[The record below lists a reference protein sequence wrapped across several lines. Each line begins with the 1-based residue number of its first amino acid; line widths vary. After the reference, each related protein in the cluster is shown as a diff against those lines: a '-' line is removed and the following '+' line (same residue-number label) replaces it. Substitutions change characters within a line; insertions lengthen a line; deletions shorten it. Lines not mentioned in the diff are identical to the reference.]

1 MECLGQATQ
10 NEKLKSW
17 NFKLESYLTHC
28 PPLVQNFKLRC
39 IHTTVSRKCC
49 PFAFIIKD
57 RITKIINNLI

>member
-28 PPLVQNFKLRC
+28 PPVVQNFKLWC
-39 IHTTVSRKCC
+39 IHTTVSRKCY
-49 PFAFIIKD
+49 PSLLHLLLK
-57 RITKIINNLI
+57 ITSPK